1 MFDVVESTRENQ
13 RARKRVLESEQRF
26 RIMADS
32 APVLLWMAGRDAL
45 CDFFNQGWLTFTGR
59 SMEQEQGTGWAE
71 GVHPEDFQACMDVYL
86 SAFVARRSF
95 QMEYRLRRADG
106 QYRWLFDQGVPR
118 QTPDGDFVGYI
129 GSCIDVTDLKAA
141 REVLARV
148 NEELEQRVQDRT
160 AQLLRSNSDLEQFA
174 YVASHDLQEPL
185 RMISSHLRVLEERYQ
200 GRLDPDVD
208 ESIHYAVDG
217 AARLQDLISGLLAYA
232 RLSTNPSTASP
243 FAGQEALDDAL
254 TNLASVIEE
263 TSARIV
269 ARPLP
274 VLSGDRTQLT
284 QLFQNLI
291 ENAVK
296 FRGHAPPEVHV
307 GVERTSGEWV
317 FSVHDNGIG
326 FDPAHAERIFRVF
339 QRLHSV
345 DEYPGTGIGLSICK
359 RIVERHGGRIWAES
373 EAGKGTTFYFTLR
386 AGPSKAPRAP
396 A

>member
-1 MFDVVESTRENQ
+1 MFDGAERTRRTRQ
-13 RARKRVLESEQRF
+13 IRDRVLESEQRF

-59 SMEQEQGTGWAE
+59 TMEEEQGNGWAE
-71 GVHPEDFQACMDVYL
+71 GIHPEDFQACMDVYL

-118 QTPDGDFVGYI
+118 QAPDGEFVGYI

-160 AQLLRSNSDLEQFA
+160 AELLRSNSDLEQFA

-185 RMISSHLRVLEERYQ
+185 RMISSHLHALEERYK
-200 GRLDPDVD
+200 GRLDLRAD

-243 FAGQEALDDAL
+243 FEGRHALDDAL
-254 TNLASVIEE
+254 MNLRSIIEE

-274 VLSGDRTQLT
+274 VVFGDRTQVT

-296 FRGHAPPEVHV
+296 FRGPAPPEVHV

-317 FSVHDNGIG
+317 FSVRDNGIG
-326 FDPAHAERIFRVF
+326 FDPAHAQRIFRVF

-373 EAGKGTTFYFTLR
+373 KAGQGTTFYFTLPAGASR
-386 AGPSKAPRAP
+386 AARAP

>member
-1 MFDVVESTRENQ
+1 
-13 RARKRVLESEQRF
+13 
-26 RIMADS
+26 MADS
-32 APVLLWMAGRDAL
+32 APVLLWMAGRDGL
-45 CDFFNQGWLTFTGR
+45 CDFFNEGWLTFTGR
-59 SMEQEQGTGWAE
+59 SIEEEQGTGWAE

-118 QTPDGDFVGYI
+118 QAPDGDFVGYI

-141 REVLARV
+141 REVLARL

-160 AQLLRSNSDLEQFA
+160 AELLRSNSDLEQFA

-185 RMISSHLRVLEERYQ
+185 RMISSHLRVLEERYK
-200 GRLDPDVD
+200 GRLDPAAD

-217 AARLQDLISGLLAYA
+217 AARLKDLISGLLAYA
-232 RLSTNPSTASP
+232 RLSTNPSTATP
-243 FAGQEALDDAL
+243 FEGQEALDDAL
-254 TNLASVIEE
+254 TNLGAVIGE

-274 VLSGDRTQLT
+274 VLCGDRTQLT

-317 FSVHDNGIG
+317 FSVRDNGIG
-326 FDPAHAERIFRVF
+326 FDPEQAQRIFRVF

-359 RIVERHGGRIWAES
+359 KIVERHGGRIWVES
-373 EAGKGTTFYFTLR
+373 EAGQGTTFYFTLPAGASR
-386 AGPSKAPRAP
+386 AARAP